1 MGRGNRYAD
10 INEVYVR
17 IEAARKEQL
26 VICLQHMEE
35 QLEAMRDQVEAL
47 TTRFSNMGV
56 NNVRHCQPRPQ
67 HAGPEDKFIVES
79 KLVNPFVECRVRR
92 RFPTTQGSRSQARHP
107 IIPRSLATRRDP
119 CDRKNRK
126 VR

>member
-1 MGRGNRYAD
+1 M
-10 INEVYVR
+10 R

-35 QLEAMRDQVEAL
+35 QLEAIRDHVETL
-47 TTRFSNMGV
+47 TTRFSNIGG
-56 NNVRHCQPRPQ
+56 NNVCHCQPRPQ
-67 HAGPEDKFIVES
+67 HAGAEDKFIVES
-79 KLVNPFVECRVRR
+79 EPVNPFVECRR
-92 RFPTTQGSRSQARHP
+92 QAQHP